1 MFWGCSVKANKPHVV
16 PAGLSDV
23 LKVSNIAITPKSNGR
38 SSVYLQVADQSKILL
53 SNLEVGK
60 TDQVSVDL
68 FVRVSDNVTFS
79 LEGQGEVHVSGYFEP
94 DSEDMSDAEGNEEF
108 AAMYK
113 NKLTAEAAADDDS
126 DSEEDEAPVVRKA
139 SKTSKASKD
148 SASNGKRKVSKDL
161 VAALEAEDI
170 DLDDLDEDQLAQLEA
185 ELAEEAMDEEPV
197 RKTSKTDAKKDKKKA
212 KKAAPVVEES
222 DDEDVNLED
231 LDEDELAEL
240 EAELEGEDSEEEAE
254 VVVPRKS
261 SKDAKKAAK
270 KAPVVEEDS
279 EEGEMNLDD
288 LDEDELAELEAQLAA
303 EEGEGDDDDS
313 EGGEDDEEEDSEGE
327 LDEEEVNATLGKK
340 AAPGRSAG
348 GAPVKKMNDGG
359 IPQVNLSEIFF

>member
-23 LKVSNIAITPKSNGR
+23 LKVSNLAITPKSNGR

-53 SNLEVGK
+53 SNLEVSK

-113 NKLTAEAAADDDS
+113 NKLTAEAAGDEDS
-126 DSEEDEAPVVRKA
+126 DSEEEEAPVVRKA
-139 SKTSKASKD
+139 SKTSKTSKD
-148 SASNGKRKVSKDL
+148 SAPKPKRRSSKDL
-161 VAALEAEDI
+161 VAALENEDI

-197 RKTSKTDAKKDKKKA
+197 RKASKTSKDGKKSKKA
-212 KKAAPVVEES
+212 EPVVEES
-222 DDEDVNLED
+222 DDEDVNLDD

-240 EAELEGEDSEEEAE
+240 EAELEGEDDESEEE

-261 SKDAKKAAK
+261 SKDGKKAAK
-270 KAPVVEEDS
+270 KAPVVEEES

-303 EEGEGDDDDS
+303 EEGEADDDT
-313 EGGEDDEEEDSEGE
+313 EGDEDEEEDEDSEGE
-327 LDEEEVNATLGKK
+327 LDEDEVNATLGKK
-340 AAPGRSAG
+340 AAPGRAAG

-359 IPQVNLSEIFF
+359 IPQVNLIKKSV